1 MRRVRLFVI
10 LAILI
15 LPACVYKGDE
25 SARAVEDYLT
35 SLAAKNSDQL
45 SALSCA
51 DWEQSAQMELDS
63 FQAVDVKL
71 DSLSCATT
79 GTDGDATLVACQGKL
94 VATYGSENQELD
106 LSTRTYEVVQQG
118 GDWLVCGVR

>member
-1 MRRVRLFVI
+1 VRLI
-10 LAILI
+10 SLLAIGLLI
-15 LPACVYKGDE
+15 LLTACAPKRDA

-35 SLAAKNSDQL
+35 GLAAKNSDQL

-51 DWEQSAQMELDS
+51 DWERSARMELDS

-71 DSLSCATT
+71 DSVSCAKT
-79 GTDGDATLVACQGKL
+79 GTDGDTTLVTCKGKL

-106 LSTRTYEVVQQG
+106 LSTRTYEVIQQG
-118 GDWLVCGVR
+118 GEWLVCGER

>member
-1 MRRVRLFVI
+1 MRRFSLLLLASVLF
-10 LAILI
+10 LA
-15 LPACVYKGDE
+15 ACSSETDA
-25 SARAVEDYLT
+25 SALAVENYLT
-35 SLAAKNSDQL
+35 ALAAKNSDLL
-45 SALSCA
+45 SSLSCA
-51 DWEQSAQMELDS
+51 GWEESAQMELDS

-79 GTDGDATLVACQGKL
+79 GTDGEAKLVTCQGKL

-106 LSTRTYEVVQQG
+106 LSTRRYEVVQQG